1 MVLPGFL
8 ENYGFKNL
16 TFNNSN
22 MGPLIPLDVMPEQW
36 NNVMAVF
43 LGMAFGFVLEGSG
56 FSSSRKIVGLF
67 YGYDFTVLR
76 VFFTAAVTSAIGLA
90 YFSYVGWV
98 DMSMLYIHPTY
109 VTAAIVGG
117 IIMGLGFVTGGFC
130 PGTSLCALAI
140 GKIDAIVYSIGLL
153 LGILIFSEG
162 FNIWEGLYNGQF
174 LGALK
179 ISDSLGISDSL
190 FIFLFAIMAIAVFY
204 IITLIQRRVKPVN
217 Y

>member
-1 MVLPGFL
+1 
-8 ENYGFKNL
+8 
-16 TFNNSN
+16 
-22 MGPLIPLDVMPEQW
+22 MGPLIPLDVIPTQW
-36 NNVMAVF
+36 NNVMALF

-117 IIMGLGFVTGGFC
+117 MIMGLGFVIGGFC
-130 PGTSLCALAI
+130 PGTSLCAVAI
-140 GKIDAIVYSIGLL
+140 GKIDGIVYTIGLL

-162 FNIWEGLYNGQF
+162 FNTWEELYNGQF

-190 FIFLFAIMAIAVFY
+190 FIFLFAIMAIVVFY
-204 IITLIQRRVKPVN
+204 VITLIQRRVKPVN